1 MNSSEQS
8 KAIQLTAKVLDI
20 TWYVTIAFFAII
32 IFVLIFRPEMR
43 PESWIMAGVV
53 MDSSSTPYSIVSQAT
68 GLPLDFH
75 GVEAKLPVMNAY
87 GHAMIKSP
95 GTLWSVLFNIKE
107 GIAQIWVFV
116 GLFLLRR
123 AFRALNQATVS
134 RSVIAAMF
142 RQVGVLTI
150 FFELANTTLTLLL
163 QIWLSKHVTTT
174 GLRID
179 KAIFPELAILFGGLL
194 LLAIADLIEQ
204 QAPVPEKVPNDPS
217 LTN

>member
-1 MNSSEQS
+1 MNISEPS
-8 KAIQLTAKVLDI
+8 KTIRLMAKVLDI
-20 TWYVTIAFFAII
+20 TWYATIVFFAII
-32 IFVLIFRPEMR
+32 ILALIFKPDVRPKSM
-43 PESWIMAGVV
+43 IMAEVV
-53 MDSSSTPYSIVSQAT
+53 IDSSSAAYSIVSEAT
-68 GLPLDFH
+68 GLPIDFH
-75 GVEAKLPVMNAY
+75 GVESKLPVMSAY

-107 GIAQIWVFV
+107 SIAQLWVFV

-142 RQVGVLTI
+142 RQVGLLTI
-150 FFELANTTLTLLL
+150 FFELANAAVTLLL

-179 KAIFPELAILFGGLL
+179 VGIFPELAILFAGLL
-194 LLAIADLIEQ
+194 LLAIADLIER
-204 QAPVPEKVPNDPS
+204 QAPAPEIVPNDPT